1 METEAAANPGGTIA
15 ALFALAAFVV
25 GLFSGRFRMAVI
37 WSAVIGGA
45 CLALFFAILLAYA
58 PDNSYP
64 PRARGVCSAMGFSPS
79 CWVCWALESARLSRC
94 CSSCRGSPPVGLRR
108 HDPHRPVRFMH
119 GNPRLEPTERSFP
132 CLTPS

>member
-58 PDNSYP
+58 PDNQL
-64 PRARGVCSAMGFSPS
+64 SAAGSGRLFGYGLFPVLLGLLGFGIRKAFS
-79 CWVCWALESARLSRC
+79 LLFKLSRK
-94 CSSCRGSPPVGLRR
+94 SSGGTSPP
-108 HDPHRPVRFMH
+108 
-119 GNPRLEPTERSFP
+119 
-132 CLTPS
+132 

>member
-15 ALFALAAFVV
+15 ALFALVALVV

-58 PDNSYP
+58 PDNQLTAAGSGGLFGYGLFP
-64 PRARGVCSAMGFSPS
+64 FLFGLLGFGVRKAFS
-79 CWVCWALESARLSRC
+79 LLFGLLRK
-94 CSSCRGSPPVGLRR
+94 SSGRMSPP
-108 HDPHRPVRFMH
+108 
-119 GNPRLEPTERSFP
+119 
-132 CLTPS
+132 